1 MSQKV
6 GFAVSATM
14 VGREPTAMFPPVGSH
29 VKMEESASNS
39 TNMGTTAVTA
49 KMVGQDTTAVFPH
62 AESLVNME
70 ESASSMNMTTMPVIA
85 QPDGVDEP
93 AVMMSRNV
101 TQDTLLLTIT
111 TNTLSATTMEIV
123 KIYQGATSAS
133 VT

>member
-1 MSQKV
+1 MKSRVKTEES
-6 GFAVSATM
+6 VSSKRSALPA
-14 VGREPTAMFPPVGSH
+14 GAHRDGLDQPAMFPPVGSH
-29 VKMEESASNS
+29 VK
-39 TNMGTTAVTA
+39 
-49 KMVGQDTTAVFPH
+49 
-62 AESLVNME
+62 ME